1 MIEYMQSRW
10 KRGWIFRNEKGMDK
24 RKMMIRELFS
34 CVFAAMC
41 VMFYAMI
48 MRIYFIILVAE
59 NTNKMPLKF

>member
-1 MIEYMQSRW
+1 
-10 KRGWIFRNEKGMDK
+10 
-24 RKMMIRELFS
+24 MMIRELFS

-48 MRIYFIILVAE
+48 MCIYFIMLVAE